1 MEIKDNDIYEG
12 LEELNELMDEYRYE
26 IVNSVSK
33 VSRSVDEVLNEVE
46 NINIT
51 LGKITNNIE
60 FIINRVND
68 LWLSNNSR
76 IRRRERTIEVFQTIV
91 VVILLI
97 PFLVGFYTIFSHIIG
112 KL

>member
-12 LEELNELMDEYRYE
+12 LEEVKELMDE
-26 IVNSVSK
+26 
-33 VSRSVDEVLNEVE
+33 VLDEVE

-76 IRRRERTIEVFQTIV
+76 ICRRERTIEVFQTIV

-97 PFLVGFYTIFSHIIG
+97 PFFVGLYSIFSSIIG